1 MLMKKSGIDPLYI
14 QIADQ
19 IREQILSGKLKAGD
33 AVKSIRLLSLE
44 NNVSVI
50 TTKKAYQVLVDEKLL
65 IASIGKGYFVSE
77 FAKEMSIEYH
87 LKNIENHLSDVIC
100 SAIAINLEINEIY
113 AVLETLWKYEMCHGD
128 TNINME
134 ESKCQR

>member
-1 MLMKKSGIDPLYI
+1 M
-14 QIADQ
+14 QIAAQ
-19 IREQILSGKLKAGD
+19 IRKQILSGKLKAGD

-50 TTKKAYQVLVDEKLL
+50 TTKKAYQVLVNEKLL

-77 FAKEMSIEYH
+77 LAKEMSVEYH

-100 SAIAINLEINEIY
+100 SAIAINLGINEIY
-113 AVLETLWKYEMCHGD
+113 AVLKTLWKDDMRHGD
-128 TNINME
+128 TKNKQE
-134 ESKCQR
+134 D

>member
-1 MLMKKSGIDPLYI
+1 MLMKKSGIDPLYM

-77 FAKEMSIEYH
+77 LAKELSIEYH
-87 LKNIENHLSDVIC
+87 LKNIETHLSNVIC

-113 AVLETLWKYEMCHGD
+113 AVLETLWKDKVCHGD
-128 TNINME
+128 TNKME
-134 ESKCQR
+134 ESKCQK

>member
-1 MLMKKSGIDPLYI
+1 MLMKKSGIDPLYM

-77 FAKEMSIEYH
+77 LAKEMSIEYH
-87 LKNIENHLSDVIC
+87 LKNIETHLSDVIC

-113 AVLETLWKYEMCHGD
+113 TVLKSLWKDEMCHDD
-128 TNINME
+128 TDNME

>member
-1 MLMKKSGIDPLYI
+1 MTVNLKSKDPLYI

-19 IREQILSGKLKAGD
+19 IREQILFGKLKAGD

-50 TTKKAYQVLVDEKLL
+50 TTKKAYQTLVDEKLL

-77 FAKEMSIEYH
+77 LAKELSVEYH
-87 LKNIENHLSDVIC
+87 LRNIENHLTDVIC
-100 SAIAINLEINEIY
+100 SAIAINLGINEIY
-113 AVLETLWKYEMCHGD
+113 AVLKSLWKDEMCHGD
-128 TNINME
+128 ME
-134 ESKCQR
+134 RKHL

>member
-1 MLMKKSGIDPLYI
+1 MTVNMNSKDPLYM
-14 QIADQ
+14 QIAAQ

-44 NNVSVI
+44 NNVSII
-50 TTKKAYQVLVDEKLL
+50 TTKKAYQALVNEKLL

-77 FAKEMSIEYH
+77 LAKEMSIEYH
-87 LKNIENHLSDVIC
+87 LKNIENNLSNVIC

-113 AVLETLWKYEMCHGD
+113 AVLETLWKDEMCHGD
-128 TNINME
+128 TLAE
-134 ESKCQR
+134 EEQYEY